1 MRIGLIVEIKQL
13 GWAIAA
19 VVVLRQCISGLAL
32 CRLNETLH
40 GARTNLRKALALG
53 SRCCRGSRIE
63 LFMPFNEDVGDG
75 GMIPF

>member
-40 GARTNLRKALALG
+40 GARTLAKGSTTIMAQRALPTLA
-53 SRCCRGSRIE
+53 
-63 LFMPFNEDVGDG
+63 M
-75 GMIPF
+75 